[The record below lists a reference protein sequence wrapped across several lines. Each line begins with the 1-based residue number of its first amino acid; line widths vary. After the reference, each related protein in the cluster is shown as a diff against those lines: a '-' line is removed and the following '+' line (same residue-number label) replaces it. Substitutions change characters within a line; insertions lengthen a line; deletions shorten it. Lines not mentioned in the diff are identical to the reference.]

1 MRSENQAMNIVLQ
14 RQYDQYRLSI
24 DNIELLRREFHD
36 LKHYMIAIRS
46 EQDPKKKEQYLL
58 EMEEAIHT
66 QEALTNTG
74 NSVLD
79 VVLTTKSTYCMQK
92 HITFTCMA
100 DGKLISFYACQRYL
114 LYLWKM
120 HWTMQLNVFPS
131 LMTLKSV

>member
-46 EQDPKKKEQYLL
+46 EQDPKKKNSIFWKWRRRSTHRKRSQ
-58 EMEEAIHT
+58 I
-66 QEALTNTG
+66 QG

-79 VVLTTKSTYCMQK
+79 VVLTTKR
-92 HITFTCMA
+92 H
-100 DGKLISFYACQRYL
+100 L
-114 LYLWKM
+114 LYAEAYYIHL
-120 HWTMQLNVFPS
+120 HG
-131 LMTLKSV
+131 

>member
-1 MRSENQAMNIVLQ
+1 MRTLVDFGGLVMLFSMQEKREELRMRSENQAMNIVLQ

-79 VVLTTKSTYCMQK
+79 VVLTTKK
-92 HITFTCMA
+92 H
-100 DGKLISFYACQRYL
+100 L
-114 LYLWKM
+114 LYAEAYYIHL
-120 HWTMQLNVFPS
+120 HG
-131 LMTLKSV
+131 

>member
-1 MRSENQAMNIVLQ
+1 MLFSMQEKREELRMRSENQAMNIVLQ

-79 VVLTTKSTYCMQK
+79 VVLTTKSTYWSSDVCSS
-92 HITFTCMA
+92 
-100 DGKLISFYACQRYL
+100 D
-114 LYLWKM
+114 
-120 HWTMQLNVFPS
+120 
-131 LMTLKSV
+131 LKALTVCRSILHSPAWLTEN